1 LYFCAAFLY
10 SVFVLPLTTRIDM
23 VIAFV
28 NHKGGVGKTTT
39 VAHTGYALAMSGKRV
54 LVVDCDAQ
62 ANLSAHFGIRSTESL
77 YSIFKNPSI
86 SLPIVN
92 IPVHSLNTKASK
104 TESVGTLDVLPS
116 HRSLENAESEFTSL
130 DGREYLLAE
139 IIERTQLQDRY
150 DAILLDCPPSLGLMT
165 TNALTAA
172 RYAIIVMQTEFF
184 ALDGIAALYDK
195 VNALKKRINKRLYIA
210 GVLATMHDKR
220 KALHKQ
226 ILSAIQDEFHD
237 TIFETVIRNS
247 VAFAE
252 SSAVGKT
259 IFQYQ
264 PGSPAVRDYEAFAK
278 ELLQKGIV
286 GEKA

>member
-1 LYFCAAFLY
+1 M
-10 SVFVLPLTTRIDM
+10 VL
-23 VIAFV
+23 AFV

-54 LVVDCDAQ
+54 LMIDCDAQ
-62 ANLSAHFGIRSTESL
+62 ANLSAHFGIRSTDSL
-77 YSIFKNPSI
+77 YSVFKNPSAQ
-86 SLPIVN
+86 LPILE
-92 IPVHSLNTKASK
+92 IVHQHSTDVLPSSTPTKKSTAK
-104 TESVGTLDVLPS
+104 TQDKQAETGVLDILPS
-116 HRSLENAESEFTSL
+116 HRSLENAEAEFTAL
-130 DGREYLLAE
+130 DGREYLLSE
-139 IIERTQLQDRY
+139 VIERERLNDRY

-172 RYAIIVMQTEFF
+172 RYAVIVMQTEFF
-184 ALDGIAALYDK
+184 ALDGISALYDK

-226 ILSAIQDEFHD
+226 ILTAIQIEFHD
-237 TIFETVIRNS
+237 TIFESVIRNS

-264 PGSPAVRDYEAFAK
+264 PGSPAVRDYEKFAH
-278 ELLQKGIV
+278 ELIQKGFI
-286 GEKA
+286 GDA

>member
-1 LYFCAAFLY
+1 M
-10 SVFVLPLTTRIDM
+10 I
-23 VIAFV
+23 IAFV

-54 LVVDCDAQ
+54 LLVDCDPQ

-77 YSIFKNPSI
+77 YTVFKDPSRP
-86 SLPIVN
+86 LPIVEIAGQN
-92 IPVHSLNTKASK
+92 ASGVGIGTSNSNRSATKQHGG
-104 TESVGTLDVLPS
+104 VLDILPS
-116 HRSLENAESEFTSL
+116 HRSLENAEAEFTAL

-139 IIERTQLQDRY
+139 LIEREHLQDRY
-150 DAILLDCPPSLGLMT
+150 DTILLDCPPSLGHMT

-172 RYAIIVMQTEFF
+172 RYAVIVMQTEFF
-184 ALDGIAALYDK
+184 ALDGISALYDK
-195 VNALKKRINKRLYIA
+195 VNTLKKRINKRLYIA

-226 ILSAIQDEFHD
+226 ILTAIQTEFHD
-237 TIFETVIRNS
+237 SIFESVIRNS

-264 PGSPAVRDYEAFAK
+264 PGSPAVRDYEVFAK
-278 ELLQKGIV
+278 ELIRKGIV
-286 GEKA
+286 GESLR

>member
-1 LYFCAAFLY
+1 MY
-10 SVFVLPLTTRIDM
+10 M

-39 VAHTGYALAMSGKRV
+39 VAHTGYALAMNGLRV

-62 ANLSAHFGIRSTESL
+62 ANLSAHFGIRSTDSL
-77 YSIFKNPSI
+77 YSVFKNPAAP
-86 SLPIVN
+86 LPIIN
-92 IPVHSLNTKASK
+92 IPVHSFHTKFS
-104 TESVGTLDVLPS
+104 TSSTVGMLDIFPA
-116 HRSLENAESEFTSL
+116 HRSLENADSEFAAL

-139 IIERTQLQDRY
+139 VIEREHLQDQY

-226 ILSAIQDEFHD
+226 ILSAIQAEFHD
-237 TIFETVIRNS
+237 TIFSSVIRSS

-264 PGSPAVRDYEAFAK
+264 PGSPAVRDYEIFAH
-278 ELLQKGIV
+278 ELIEKGIL
-286 GEKA
+286 GEKI

>member
-1 LYFCAAFLY
+1 
-10 SVFVLPLTTRIDM
+10 M

-39 VAHTGYALAMSGKRV
+39 VAHTGYALAMNGKRV

-77 YSIFKNPSI
+77 YTVFKNPSAR
-86 SLPIVN
+86 LPIVGILGQN
-92 IPVHSLNTKASK
+92 PNSK
-104 TESVGTLDVLPS
+104 SGRDKNHHELSQTNPILDILPS
-116 HRSLENAESEFTSL
+116 HRSLENAEAEFTTM

-139 IIERTQLQDRY
+139 IIEREHLNDRY

-184 ALDGIAALYDK
+184 ALDGISALYDK

-226 ILSAIQDEFHD
+226 ILAAIQTEFHD
-237 TIFETVIRNS
+237 TIFDSVIRNS

-278 ELLQKGIV
+278 ELLRKGII
-286 GEKA
+286 GEQA